1 MISVVALSKP
11 DPNWNKRLFDS
22 KIGTIFQT
30 KERGEYDAKNIQP
43 IYLLFKD
50 ENDVI
55 VAQNLIK
62 VYERFSNNNNKGKL
76 LNKIPTSRKKL
87 YSWVYGPVI
96 FKKDLSKEI
105 FVALKDFL
113 ISEKCAV
120 DGWVNLLFCGNP
132 EILSKNYTVQKWG
145 TFLIDLTK
153 SKEEV
158 YNKISKH
165 SGRKNIERSIKR
177 GITVEEITDS
187 SLREYH
193 TLINKMKKNDGRET
207 SKFENLLERWKIY
220 KPIGYSG
227 FLAKKDDEVLG
238 GLLFS
243 YVNGQILEAG
253 VARSEIDR
261 KNHYY
266 SQDLIKWKI
275 IEWGI
280 ENNLKYYNLTGFNPN
295 PITEK
300 EKGILRYKEK
310 WGGQPYYFYRIHEKP
325 GILSKIL

>member
-1 MISVVALSKP
+1 MISVEALSKP

-62 VYERFSNNNNKGKL
+62 VYERFSKNNSKGKF
-76 LNKIPTSRKKL
+76 LNSIPTSRKKL

-96 FKKDLSKEI
+96 FKEELSKEI
-105 FVALKDFL
+105 FIAFRDFL

-132 EILSKNYTVQKWG
+132 EVLSKNYIVQKWG

-177 GITVEEITDS
+177 GITVEEITDK
-187 SLREYH
+187 SLLEYH
-193 TLINKMKKNDGRET
+193 NLINKMKKNEGRET
-207 SKFENLLERWKIY
+207 SKFENLLQRWKIY
-220 KPIGYSG
+220 KPVGYSG
-227 FLAKKDDEVLG
+227 FLARKDDEVIG

-295 PITEK
+295 PSTEK

>member
-1 MISVVALSKP
+1 MKIRNIILYFL
-11 DPNWNKRLFDS
+11 LFPKFGLAES
-22 KIGTIFQT
+22 T
-30 KERGEYDAKNIQP
+30 N
-43 IYLLFKD
+43 YLLFKD
-50 ENDVI
+50 ENNLI

-62 VYERFSNNNNKGKL
+62 VYERFSKNNSKAKL
-76 LNKIPTSRKKL
+76 LNSIPTSRKKL

-96 FKKDLSKEI
+96 FKKELSKEI
-105 FVALKDFL
+105 FIAFRDFL

-132 EILSKNYTVQKWG
+132 EVLSKNYIVQKWG
-145 TFLIDLTK
+145 TFLVDLTK

-158 YNKISKH
+158 YSNISKH

-177 GITVEEITDS
+177 GITVEEINDK
-187 SLREYH
+187 SLLEYH
-193 TLINKMKKNDGRET
+193 NLINTMKKNEGRET

-220 KPIGYSG
+220 KPVGYSG
-227 FLAKKDDEVLG
+227 FLARKDDEVIG

-243 YVNGQILEAG
+243 HVNGQILEAG

-295 PITEK
+295 PSTEK

-325 GILSKIL
+325 GILSKIF